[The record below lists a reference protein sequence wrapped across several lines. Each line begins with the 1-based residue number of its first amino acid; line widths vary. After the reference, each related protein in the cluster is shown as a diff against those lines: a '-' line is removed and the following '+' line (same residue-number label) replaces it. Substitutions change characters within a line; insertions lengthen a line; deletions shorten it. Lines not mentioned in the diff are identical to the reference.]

1 MSDDI
6 DKPREIR
13 AINKNYLVYS
23 GSVSWDHPHWH
34 NNFYPADIPHE
45 WLLSYYNTRFKTV
58 YLPWREWKAASDA
71 EIAQWLEDTQ
81 ESFRFL
87 LEAGPDEN
95 VIPRC
100 QEKFAG
106 RVLVVTPSWAERH
119 LLWLPAKPDL
129 RALAKRI
136 TEHANLGRP
145 LFAISREG
153 DLNALEQVGTLLQVL
168 GY

>member
-1 MSDDI
+1 MN
-6 DKPREIR
+6 E
-13 AINKNYLVYS
+13 NYLVYS
-23 GSVSWDHPHWH
+23 GALSWNHPHWH
-34 NNFYPADIPHE
+34 DNFYPADMPPQ
-45 WLLSYYNTRFKTV
+45 WLLPYYNTRFKTV
-58 YLPWREWKAASDA
+58 YLPWQEWETLSDA

-81 ESFRFL
+81 EAFRFL
-87 LEAGPDEN
+87 LEVGQDEGE
-95 VIPRC
+95 ILRC

-106 RVLVVTPSWAERH
+106 RALVVTPSWADQH

-136 TEHANLGRP
+136 TEHASLGRP

-153 DLNALEQVGTLLQVL
+153 DLNALEQVGTLVHVL